1 LITFLLLVFDYITT
15 YSSTSANQ
23 LNMALS
29 NYTIEQI
36 ADMRQR
42 RVTTKS
48 HYKMTCE
55 CCGKTIHRGDEIT
68 QVIGIKGQLRPR
80 AVEGTTITWGSDP
93 YVYRPTRNRWVHLTC
108 RPQHFQTWGWSP
120 GYNAG
125 FTAYSQD
132 IQRRISIACFDP
144 DWGEDLAN
152 IPHPDWT
159 WQTDRLAE
167 AIIPL
172 QRMVKRKKWKKKV
185 FDAVTMLNKA
195 NEEVIYKWQNDH
207 MYRVSGYLGL
217 YFPRPPIN
225 PACRQYSPPFNE
237 EYRSRWHKMVTKA
250 VRTLDNAWCNWKFDW
265 QLEIFKQLRK
275 KYAK

>member
-1 LITFLLLVFDYITT
+1 MSL
-15 YSSTSANQ
+15 ST
-23 LNMALS
+23 
-29 NYTIEQI
+29 YTIEQI

-48 HYKMTCE
+48 HYNMTCG

-68 QVIGIKGQLRPR
+68 QVIGIKGQLRAR
-80 AVEGTTITWGSDP
+80 AVEFTDTKLAQCDDP

-125 FTAYSQD
+125 FTAYSQNLD
-132 IQRRISIACFDP
+132 RRIAVACFDP

-159 WQTDRLAE
+159 WQIDRLSE

-172 QRMVKRKKWKKKV
+172 QRMVKRKKWKKEV
-185 FDAVTMLNKA
+185 FDAVTMLDKA
-195 NEEVIYKWQNDH
+195 NEEVKYKWQDDH
-207 MYRVSGYLGL
+207 MRLVSGYLGL
-217 YFPRPPIN
+217 YFPRKTIN
-225 PACRQYSPPFNE
+225 PAWPPCDE
-237 EYRSRWHKMVTKA
+237 GYRISWGEMVTKA
-250 VRTLDNAWCNWKFDW
+250 VRTLDGAWCNWKFDW

>member
-1 LITFLLLVFDYITT
+1 MSL
-15 YSSTSANQ
+15 ST
-23 LNMALS
+23 
-29 NYTIEQI
+29 YTIEQI

-42 RVTTKS
+42 RVCTKS
-48 HYKMTCE
+48 HYKMTCS

-68 QVIGIKGQLRPR
+68 QVVGIKGRLRTR
-80 AVEGTTITWGSDP
+80 AVEFTETKLARPDDP
-93 YVYRPTRNRWVHLTC
+93 YIYMPTRNRWVHLTC

-125 FTAYSQD
+125 FTAYSQNLD
-132 IQRRISIACFDP
+132 RRIAVACFDP
-144 DWGEDLAN
+144 DWGEDIAN

-159 WQTDRLAE
+159 WQTDRLSE

-172 QRMVKRKKWKKKV
+172 QRMVKRKKWKKQV
-185 FDAVTMLNKA
+185 FDAVTMLDKA

-207 MYRVSGYLGL
+207 MYQVSGYLRL
-217 YFPRPPIN
+217 HFPRPPIN
-225 PACRQYSPPFNE
+225 PACRQYSPPCNE
-237 EYRSRWHKMVTKA
+237 EYRISWLEVVTKA
-250 VRTLDNAWCNWKFDW
+250 VRTLDHMYCNWKFDW